1 MITYIFV
8 NEDNMKE
15 VLSEEIDKSEQ
26 KQYK

>member
-1 MITYIFV
+1 MFTYIFI

-15 VLSEEIDKSEQ
+15 ILSEEIDKSEQ